1 MPEQIP
7 IGLYTHINF
16 AFGTINPF
24 TYVFEANDEEGKLMY
39 ERLIALKRRDRN
51 LKIFLAIGGWTFND
65 PGRTHK
71 VFSNLVNSEGNQQ
84 KFLVSLMSFMAL
96 HKFDGLDLDWEY
108 PVDKDRG
115 GMESDYENFPKF
127 MSNLK
132 DLMEDGD
139 RGLTIT
145 LPASYWYLQFFDIKK
160 LERTV
165 DFFNIMSY
173 DLHGVWDQ
181 HANWTKPYLNAH
193 TNLTEIDSAL
203 DLFWRNDI
211 DPDKIVMGLGFYGRA
226 FMAKIASCVE
236 PGCQFN
242 GPANAGKCSAE
253 KGILLNSEIEGEM
266 QSITSPWP
274 TCSAATLQ
282 RVLWIKPR
290 MWASGSRRR
299 TNNVAGP
306 TAEKD
311 VPRAGRLF
319 LAVILGHERAS
330 KCLTRRAAVVT
341 AGTFFAALQTRTPP
355 CVDFTA
361 IMVEIARR

>member
-24 TYVFEANDEEGKLMY
+24 TYVVEANDEEGKLMY

-145 LPASYWYLQFFDIKK
+145 LPASYWYLQYFDIKK
-160 LERTV
+160 LVGLSVAEIITELTMPRNAQLTSSTSCPTTCTAFGTSTPTGQSPISTLTPTSLRSILHWIFFGATTSTRTRL
-165 DFFNIMSY
+165 S
-173 DLHGVWDQ
+173 
-181 HANWTKPYLNAH
+181 
-193 TNLTEIDSAL
+193 
-203 DLFWRNDI
+203 
-211 DPDKIVMGLGFYGRA
+211 
-226 FMAKIASCVE
+226 
-236 PGCQFN
+236 
-242 GPANAGKCSAE
+242 
-253 KGILLNSEIEGEM
+253 
-266 QSITSPWP
+266 
-274 TCSAATLQ
+274 
-282 RVLWIKPR
+282 
-290 MWASGSRRR
+290 WASAF
-299 TNNVAGP
+299 T
-306 TAEKD
+306 
-311 VPRAGRLF
+311 
-319 LAVILGHERAS
+319 
-330 KCLTRRAAVVT
+330 VVH
-341 AGTFFAALQTRTPP
+341 LWLK
-355 CVDFTA
+355 
-361 IMVEIARR
+361 